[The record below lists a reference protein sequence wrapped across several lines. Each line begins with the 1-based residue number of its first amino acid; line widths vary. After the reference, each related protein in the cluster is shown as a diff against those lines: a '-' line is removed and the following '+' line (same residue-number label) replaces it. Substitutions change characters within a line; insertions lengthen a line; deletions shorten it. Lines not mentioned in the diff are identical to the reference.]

1 MKRIFMCIVM
11 VMMMLVGGFA
21 LAQDDQPTDA
31 PTVEAVQEATV
42 EATQDVT
49 PVVDETPAEQ
59 PAESWLKPEHLIFIL
74 AFLLLGFSHP
84 PQTGKL
90 FNDIMKRVQ
99 EHVDGS
105 ATTADDTILAI
116 LKPMIDQVQARLDAV
131 DAALA
136 TVPRDDAKG

>member
-11 VMMMLVGGFA
+11 VMMLLVGGFA
-21 LAQDDQPTDA
+21 LAQDEQPTDA
-31 PTVEAVQEATV
+31 PTVGATQEATGEV
-42 EATQDVT
+42 P
-49 PVVDETPAEQ
+49 PVGDESPAETPAE
-59 PAESWLKPEHLIFIL
+59 PWIKPEHIIL
-74 AFLLLGFSHP
+74 FVAFLLLGFSHP

-105 ATTADDTILAI
+105 ATPADDTILAI